1 MLSSYPTVD
10 ARSRIV
16 HLKLAVMVVVYALAL
31 DAWVPVEISAIARNV
46 WQWEKEFSKE
56 IN

>member
-31 DAWVPVEISAIARNV
+31 DAWVPVEI
-46 WQWEKEFSKE
+46 
-56 IN
+56 